1 MENKAKRFII
11 VTGTRPC
18 FMKSLPLAQEMEKQG
33 IRYDIFNPG
42 QHYDFEMSRIFEEEL
57 GAKNIYHGERKE
69 DNPIKN
75 IQEMIRQ
82 FDAYIQTVG
91 DLAGVFVVGDV
102 NASLACALVAH
113 KRGIPVIHIEAGLRS
128 FDISMPEELNRI
140 MIDHV
145 SDILLAHCQDAV
157 DNLAAEDLTDHVYM
171 VGNLGIDALCKILPK
186 TSGEKVGREFILVT
200 IHRLEN
206 LNHPERLRRILGE
219 LDLIA
224 EKFEVLFPVHPHT
237 KKKLE
242 EDPSLNPIRVSFI
255 KPMGYLHFINLIR
268 KAMMVITDSGGV
280 QEETTYLGI
289 PCLTVRDNTER
300 PITIFEGT
308 NQLVKP
314 EDLSRTFFQYQPKD
328 YKVPEYW
335 DGKTAARIITILRKE
350 RLL

>member
-1 MENKAKRFII
+1 
-11 VTGTRPC
+11 
-18 FMKSLPLAQEMEKQG
+18 
-33 IRYDIFNPG
+33 
-42 QHYDFEMSRIFEEEL
+42 
-57 GAKNIYHGERKE
+57 
-69 DNPIKN
+69 
-75 IQEMIRQ
+75 
-82 FDAYIQTVG
+82 
-91 DLAGVFVVGDV
+91 
-102 NASLACALVAH
+102 
-113 KRGIPVIHIEAGLRS
+113 
-128 FDISMPEELNRI
+128 
-140 MIDHV
+140 
-145 SDILLAHCQDAV
+145 
-157 DNLAAEDLTDHVYM
+157 
-171 VGNLGIDALCKILPK
+171 
-186 TSGEKVGREFILVT
+186 
-200 IHRLEN
+200 

-300 PITIFEGT
+300 PITISEGT